1 MQLPNMPD
9 TDSEAEVVTPAAVTP
24 PADSSN
30 QYGGTPKP
38 ITEVVVQ
45 PDFPK
50 SALGEFIEIG
60 GHAGIVIE
68 IVNQSL
74 KVRFKEGTVQSFNGN
89 VLRKLYAPAK
99 RPTPTPT
106 PTPLPES
113 SSSRVSE
120 VSSGSSAADRDEEGE
135 DETESEA
142 DRPVPG
148 ALVVEPDFEAPLKPI
163 TELVLLGDYPKC
175 LLGAHVEIG
184 GYTGVVIEL
193 LDQSLKVKSRDG
205 TTQRF
210 NARVL
215 QRVYGPQPKVV
226 ERSSRPTYKEPA
238 PPAQPAAPRNII
250 MNPDYNTPVLQIVDY
265 IARTDFPQCTLG
277 QHVEITGFTG
287 VVVEIVKGSLK
298 VKSHDGLTRSYNSQ
312 VLRKLYA

>member
-9 TDSEAEVVTPAAVTP
+9 READVVTPAAVTP
-24 PADSSN
+24 PADSSS

-99 RPTPTPT
+99 RPAPM
-106 PTPLPES
+106 PLPES
-113 SSSRVSE
+113 SSSRASE
-120 VSSGSSAADRDEEGE
+120 AASGSSAEMTQSRDRGE
-135 DETESEA
+135 DEAEPEAEIVVDEAKFKSPARPISEFVTLA
-142 DRPVPG
+142 
-148 ALVVEPDFEAPLKPI
+148 E
-163 TELVLLGDYPKC
+163 YPKC
-175 LLGAHVEIG
+175 LLGEHVDIG
-184 GYTGVVIEL
+184 GFTGVVVEL
-193 LDQSLKVKSRDG
+193 VDKSLKVKPRHG
-205 TTQRF
+205 VGQRF
-210 NARVL
+210 NANVL
-215 QRVYGPQPKVV
+215 KRVYGPQPKPA

-238 PPAQPAAPRNII
+238 PPAKPVAPRNII

-277 QHVEITGFTG
+277 QHIEITGFTG
-287 VVVEIVKGSLK
+287 VVVEVVKGSLK

>member
-9 TDSEAEVVTPAAVTP
+9 NAADDVVNPVAAEKPS
-24 PADSSN
+24 ADAN
-30 QYGGTPKP
+30 KYDGTPRP
-38 ITEVVVQ
+38 ITEVVMQ

-50 SALGEFIEIG
+50 SALGEFVEIG
-60 GHAGIVIE
+60 GLTGIVVE

-74 KVRFKEGTVQSFNGN
+74 KVKSKDGVVQSFNGN
-89 VLRKLYAPAK
+89 VLKKLYAPAQ
-99 RPTPTPT
+99 RPTPQA
-106 PTPLPES
+106 EHV
-113 SSSRVSE
+113 RARDAAY
-120 VSSGSSAADRDEEGE
+120 SGSSSATGSSPSDVADEKEE
-135 DETESEA
+135 DEA
-142 DRPVPG
+142 QVDRPTPG
-148 ALVVEPDFEAPLKPI
+148 ALTAEPNFEAPLKPI
-163 TELVLLGDYPKC
+163 GELVVQADYPKC

-205 TTQRF
+205 ATQRF

-215 QRVYGPQPKVV
+215 QRVYGPKIKVA
-226 ERSSRPTYKEPA
+226 ERPARATYKEPA
-238 PPAQPAAPRNII
+238 APAQPAAPREII
-250 MNPDYNTPVLQIVDY
+250 MNPDYSTPVLQIVDY
-265 IARTDFPQCTLG
+265 TTRTDFPQCTLG

-312 VLRKLYA
+312 VLRKLYV

>member
-1 MQLPNMPD
+1 MPD

-24 PADSSN
+24 SADSSS
-30 QYGGTPKP
+30 QYGGTPRP

-99 RPTPTPT
+99 RPAPTASPS
-106 PTPLPES
+106 PE
-113 SSSRVSE
+113 
-120 VSSGSSAADRDEEGE
+120 SGSSKVSEASSGGRAVTKRAADKGE
-135 DETESEA
+135 DEDEA
-142 DRPVPG
+142 NVDRPTPG
-148 ALVVEPDFEAPLKPI
+148 ALVAEPDFEAPLKPI
-163 TELVLLGDYPKC
+163 AELVVLADYPKC

-205 TTQRF
+205 ATQRF

-215 QRVYGPQPKVV
+215 QRVYGPQPKAV

-238 PPAQPAAPRNII
+238 PPAKTVAPRNII

-277 QHVEITGFTG
+277 QHIEITGFTG
-287 VVVEIVKGSLK
+287 VVVEVVKGSLK